1 MNRVM
6 PQIENIVYLMLENRS
21 LDNVLGWLYEK
32 DKPKHAYPPNSS
44 PLYDGLVKGKFSN
57 PAHSWKG
64 VQHYPVEP
72 IPTKDQHQRVPW
84 YDPYEAMREGSG
96 PEWNGVMNQL
106 FGDQNKISS
115 MPKKNSKAHM
125 LGFLQDYYASYMA
138 LWQGLD
144 AMWSYTPAQLP
155 HINALA
161 RAYAVSD
168 RWFSSV
174 PTQTNPN
181 RAFSLCGTSLGREA
195 NANLRALEQF
205 DVPTVINRLADAG
218 KSWGLYYED
227 IWHSNQCFTAY
238 TFPQIG
244 KAKKGEIAEIDTFLQ
259 HAKAGRLPEF
269 SYLEPKWGYGKGAIF
284 TQGHDYHPPTDVAPG
299 DAFLQKIYTAIRQSP
314 QWQHTLFIV
323 TFDEHGGTYDHVSP
337 PWSAVNPDGKIGS
350 KWGFRF
356 DLYGVRVPTLLI
368 SPYIAPGTVFR
379 QPAESKLPYDHTS
392 FIKTVLLWAG
402 VDPANAGLGKRV
414 IAAPSFDAV
423 LNDTVANTETVEQ
436 QAVLTGG
443 PTTQDEPAAAPEH
456 GNELFAGMPFASVRE
471 IINSSSNLETVK
483 AEVARFKADPKAFEA
498 ELEK

>member
-1 MNRVM
+1 
-6 PQIENIVYLMLENRS
+6 
-21 LDNVLGWLYEK
+21 
-32 DKPKHAYPPNSS
+32 
-44 PLYDGLVKGKFSN
+44 
-57 PAHSWKG
+57 
-64 VQHYPVEP
+64 
-72 IPTKDQHQRVPW
+72 
-84 YDPYEAMREGSG
+84 
-96 PEWNGVMNQL
+96 
-106 FGDQNKISS
+106 
-115 MPKKNSKAHM
+115 
-125 LGFLQDYYASYMA
+125 
-138 LWQGLD
+138 
-144 AMWSYTPAQLP
+144 MWSYTPAQLP

-402 VDPANAGLGKRV
+402 VDPADAGLGKRV
-414 IAAPSFDAV
+414 IAAPPFDAV

-443 PTTQDEPAAAPEH
+443 PTTQDELAAAPET
-456 GNELFAGMPFASVRE
+456 GDELFAGMPFASVRE